1 MKEVF
6 HILVV
11 DDEETVTRVV
21 KRTLEAAGYIVTTA
35 NTGNAA
41 LTVFESYTPDLI
53 LLDINMPGLNG
64 YQTLELLKQRHDDI
78 PVIML
83 TAVLDVTAIDKS
95 LNLGA
100 DDYIRKPFR
109 SGELV
114 ARVKARLR
122 RAGLQ
127 D

>member
-1 MKEVF
+1 MKETF
-6 HILVV
+6 HLLVV

-21 KRTLEAAGYIVTTA
+21 KRTLEVEGYKVTTA

-41 LTVFESYTPDLI
+41 LEVLENLTPDLV

-64 YQTLELLKQRHDDI
+64 YQTLERIKEHNDDI

-83 TAVLDVTAIDKS
+83 TAVQDVTAVDKS

-127 D
+127 